1 MKNAVVMFLLLL
13 LLGLETSCLAR
24 DNDSEEKKSSVL
36 GSLIQGR
43 SSYTKEM
50 VLGNILSGALENMH
64 LTKKK
69 INDDLSE
76 KAFKLYLER
85 IDYGKQFLLE
95 KEVSGLEDFDET
107 FDDQV
112 RSGKLDI
119 TKATRKILNP
129 RIKMIQAYVE
139 KLLKKP
145 FDLKRKDTLE
155 TDPKKREFLSSLD
168 ELKERWRKM
177 LKFEVLNRVLEMKD
191 EQEGKGDKTAKAE
204 KNKKKGK
211 NKDQKKDKK
220 EILTLKQMEVK
231 AREKVANS
239 YKKIFKRLL
248 DEKRSDELDKFYN
261 SITRVYDPHTHYL
274 IPEEKEDFDIDMSGQ
289 LQGIGALLREEGSY
303 IKVERIIP
311 GSASWKG
318 KELRA
323 EDIILSV
330 GQGSE
335 DPVDIVDMSLRDA
348 VKLIRGKKGTEV
360 RLTVKRPDGSTKV
373 ISIIRDIVVIEESYA
388 KSSILE
394 HDKLGLKIGY
404 IHLPKFYRDFS
415 SKSNKN
421 CSDDV
426 RKEVIRLKKENVQ
439 GIVLDLRN
447 NGGGA
452 LEDAR
457 IMSGLFI
464 DRGPIV
470 QVKAHTGATEVLEDK
485 NPNIEFDKPLIVLVN
500 RFSASASEIL
510 AAAMQDYGRAVI
522 VGSGAHTHGKGTVQA
537 VIDLDGYISP
547 MARSYSPLGA
557 LKITIQMFYRVT
569 GGSTQFKGVTPDI
582 VLPDPFAYM
591 DTGEKSLDHAIPYN
605 QVKKVEYNKWNKFS
619 YNFKDLKK
627 KSEKRVAKSKKFKKI
642 SDSVEWFKD
651 RKEKSK
657 RTISLKAMIS
667 DREDVNK
674 KNEEFKND
682 DEIKSLKV
690 SSFIKAK
697 DEVSKEKKEEFEKTL
712 RKDPVLEETMF
723 IFDDIFKDKKISL
736 SVSNL

>member
-1 MKNAVVMFLLLL
+1 MKNKNVAVIFPLVLLFSISTSSF
-13 LLGLETSCLAR
+13 GQSETE
-24 DNDSEEKKSSVL
+24 DNKSSVL
-36 GSLIQGR
+36 GSLIKGR
-43 SSYTKEM
+43 ASYTKEM

-69 INDDLSE
+69 IDDDLSE

-85 IDYGKQFLLE
+85 VDYGKQFLLK
-95 KEVSGLEDFDET
+95 KEVSKLESFDEEL
-107 FDDQV
+107 DDQV
-112 RSGKLDI
+112 RSGNL
-119 TKATRKILNP
+119 TLTLETRKILKP
-129 RIKMIQAYVE
+129 RIQMVEAYVQE
-139 KLLKKP
+139 LLKKP
-145 FDLKRKDTLE
+145 FDLEQKDKFQ
-155 TDPKKREFLSSLD
+155 TDPKKREFLSSES
-168 ELKERWRKM
+168 ELKDRWRKM
-177 LKFEVLNRVLEMKD
+177 LKYEVLNRVLEMKD
-191 EQEGKGDKTAKAE
+191 EQEGKGEKTAE
-204 KNKKKGK
+204 K
-211 NKDQKKDKK
+211 KKDKK
-220 EILTLKQMEVK
+220 NNKDKKEKLTLAQMEIK
-231 AREKVANS
+231 AREKVAKS
-239 YKKIFKRLL
+239 YQKIFKRLL

-318 KELRA
+318 KELMA

-330 GQGSE
+330 GQGEE

-348 VKLIRGKKGTEV
+348 VKLIRGPKGTEV

-373 ISIIRDIVVIEESYA
+373 IPIIRDIVVIEEAYA
-388 KSSILE
+388 KSSILQ

-415 SKSNKN
+415 NSSNKN
-421 CSDDV
+421 CSEDV
-426 RKEVIRLKKENVQ
+426 RQEIIRLKKENVQ

-464 DRGPIV
+464 NKGPIV
-470 QVKAHTGATEVLEDK
+470 QVKAHTGAREVLKDT
-485 NPNIEFDKPLIVLVN
+485 NPKIEFNRPLVILVN
-500 RFSASASEIL
+500 RFSASASEIV

-522 VGSGAHTHGKGTVQA
+522 VGAGPHTHGKGTVQA
-537 VIDLDGYISP
+537 VIDLDGYVSP

-557 LKITIQMFYRVT
+557 LKITIQMFYRIT
-569 GGSTQFKGVTPDI
+569 GGSTQFKGVSPDI

-605 QVKKVEYNKWNKFS
+605 QVEEVSYDKWDKYQYN
-619 YNFKDLKK
+619 LKMLK
-627 KSEKRVAKSKKFKKI
+627 ENSSKRVEKSKRFKKI
-642 SDSVEWFKD
+642 SDSVEWFND
-651 RKEKSK
+651 RKEKSE
-657 RTISLKAMIS
+657 RVLSLNAMIK
-667 DREDVNK
+667 DREEVNK

-682 DEIKSLKV
+682 EEIQELKV
-690 SSFIKAK
+690 TSFIKVT
-697 DEVSKEKKEEFEKTL
+697 DDVTKEKKEEFEKTL
-712 RKDPVLEETMF
+712 RKDPVLEETMY
-723 IFDDIFKDKKISL
+723 IFNDIFKDKTLHL
-736 SVSNL
+736 SKVDK